1 MGRENPLTAII
12 LATSIMTECEGIEP
26 PKLIRPNR
34 FQDGFLDQPDTFH
47 KRSLRELNPRYPE
60 VRQFSKLLW
69 KTNIHVSSKK
79 RSMQDSNLRTLLG
92 VTCFRNRQNNP
103 LSQYSKVISCS
114 QSILLLD
121 IYGAE
126 EGIRTLTG
134 IFAHNAL
141 NVACLPFHHFGLG

>member
-1 MGRENPLTAII
+1 MMFDIKK
-12 LATSIMTECEGIEP
+12 SECEGIEP

-47 KRSLRELNPRYPE
+47 ERSLRELNPRYPE

-79 RSMQDSNLRTLLG
+79 RSMQDSNLRTLLR
-92 VTCFRNRQNNP
+92 VTCFRNRRNNP

-134 IFAHNAL
+134 ISPTTLSTLHVYRFITSAW
-141 NVACLPFHHFGLG
+141 GD